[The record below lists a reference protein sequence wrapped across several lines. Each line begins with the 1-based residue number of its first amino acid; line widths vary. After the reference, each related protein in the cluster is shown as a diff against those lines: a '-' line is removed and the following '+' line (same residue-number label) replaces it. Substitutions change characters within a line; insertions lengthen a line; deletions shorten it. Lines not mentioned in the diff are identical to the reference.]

1 MGTEYD
7 SGNCRNSFRGSGDRN
22 ILRRAAL
29 SCLPL
34 NRAGAILKIILT
46 AILFTAIFLM
56 VVNARAEALPR
67 GPLDAS
73 GNRQEVIG
81 GRPAGCP
88 HAYCGCGLRKYLGID
103 DVRLNLAANWAKFF
117 PRTHAQPGAAAVR
130 RHHVMLLLSPIS
142 QTTWMV
148 RDYNS
153 GGGLSR
159 IHARDIRGFQF
170 VSVNGVSN
178 GLLASASWDHHGSR
192 GINTRS
198 GKAAR
203 TRGRHDNGQ
212 MGAIANLGTNF
223 GAIQ

>member
-1 MGTEYD
+1 
-7 SGNCRNSFRGSGDRN
+7 
-22 ILRRAAL
+22 
-29 SCLPL
+29 
-34 NRAGAILKIILT
+34 
-46 AILFTAIFLM
+46 
-56 VVNARAEALPR
+56 

-170 VSVNGVSN
+170 VSVTGASDGNNWHIAIRQSSGQSAQEGNN
-178 GLLASASWDHHGSR
+178 GLLHR
-192 GINTRS
+192 GGVRGTRS
-198 GKAAR
+198 KMAR
-203 TRGRHDNGQ
+203 RRTQLDFAMATNTGIGRASTRD
-212 MGAIANLGTNF
+212 F